1 MTRLMWNAA
10 GERIF
15 EAGVDRGVLY
25 IEGSDGVPWNGLVA
39 VSESPA
45 GGDVTSYYVDGVK
58 YLNHVAL
65 EEFKANIEAYTYPEE
80 FAQCD
85 GTAPVSN
92 GLFATHQPKKSF
104 GLAYRTLVGNDAEGV
119 DHAYKI
125 HLVYNATAAPTERPN
140 STIGEEVE
148 PANFGW
154 EIITKPPTFT
164 GFRPTAHFII
174 DSREVPVG
182 LLELIEDILYGS
194 DDLSPRQPSVPEL
207 MFIFNEYQST
217 DYDAGGL
224 TEEYYATI
232 DGGFLT
238 ETQTSTIDVGGP

>member
-10 GERIF
+10 GERTF

-25 IEGSDGVPWNGLVA
+25 IEDSDGVPWNGLVA

-45 GGDVTSYYVDGVK
+45 GGDVTSYYVDGIK

-65 EEFKANIEAYTYPEE
+65 EEFKATIEAYTYPEE

-154 EIITKPPTFT
+154 EIITKPDEFT
-164 GFRPTAHFII
+164 GFRPTAHFVI
-174 DSREVPVG
+174 DSREVPED
-182 LLELIEDILYGS
+182 LMELVELILYGS
-194 DDLSPRQPSVPEL
+194 VDTEPRLPSSAEL
-207 MFIFNEYQST
+207 IFIFNQHETGIIDAGIVGDIYYRTYDGGLLSESQT
-217 DYDAGGL
+217 QTIDAGG
-224 TEEYYATI
+224 
-232 DGGFLT
+232 
-238 ETQTSTIDVGGP
+238 P